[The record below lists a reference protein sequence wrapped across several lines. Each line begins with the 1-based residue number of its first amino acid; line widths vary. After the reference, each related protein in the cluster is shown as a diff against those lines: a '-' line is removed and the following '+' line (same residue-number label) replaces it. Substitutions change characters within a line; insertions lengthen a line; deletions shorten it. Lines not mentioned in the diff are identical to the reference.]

1 MKIRQ
6 ARKIL
11 HQFDYPTRGK
21 NRYWTR
27 RIQMLL
33 FASTEERVSDHRAVK
48 AVTILSRHFGR
59 EIAKQRKFIT
69 IK

>member
-1 MKIRQ
+1 MNIRQ

-11 HQFDYPTRGK
+11 HQFDYPPKGK

-33 FASTEERVSDHRAVK
+33 FASTEERVSDHRVVK
-48 AVTILSRHFGR
+48 AVAIISRHFSR
-59 EIAKQRKFIT
+59 EIAKHPKDNV
-69 IK
+69 